1 MSRIGKLP
9 IPVPSG
15 VKCELKGTL
24 LKVTGPKGALQQ
36 ELRPEIKLE
45 ISDTEIVLVRFSEEK
60 QIRAYHG
67 LTRALINNMVVGVT
81 EGFVKTLK
89 IVGVGWR
96 ANMKG
101 TTLALQLGYSHP
113 VEVEPPAGITFEMQ
127 DQDTIRVIGID
138 RQQVGQVAADVRK
151 LRKPEP
157 YKGKGVRYLNERIR
171 MKVGK
176 SGKK

>member
-1 MSRIGKLP
+1 
-9 IPVPSG
+9 
-15 VKCELKGTL
+15 L
-24 LKVTGPKGALQQ
+24 LKVTGPKGTLQQ
-36 ELRPEIKLE
+36 DLRPEIKLE
-45 ISDTEIVLVRFSEEK
+45 ISDSEIVLVRSSEDK
-60 QIRAYHG
+60 QVRAYHG
-67 LTRALINNMVVGVT
+67 LSRALINNMVVGVT

-96 ANMKG
+96 ASMKG

-113 VEVEPPAGITFEMQ
+113 VEVEAPAGITFEVQ
-127 DQDTIRVIGID
+127 DQDIIRVIGID
-138 RQQVGQVAADVRK
+138 RQQVGQVAANIRK
-151 LRKPEP
+151 LRAPEP